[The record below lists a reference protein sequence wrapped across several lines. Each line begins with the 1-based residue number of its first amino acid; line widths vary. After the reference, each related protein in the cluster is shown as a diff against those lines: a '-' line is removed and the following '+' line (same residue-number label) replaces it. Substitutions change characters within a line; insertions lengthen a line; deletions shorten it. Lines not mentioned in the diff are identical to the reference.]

1 MITVE
6 AMSHK
11 IERKGSDI
19 DDQKKTESTIIRRRF
34 TTGKKVKLQKGD
46 KGRNRE
52 GRIKREKWE
61 GREERKEQVGRDGEI
76 GRRKQR

>member
-19 DDQKKTESTIIRRRF
+19 DYQKKTESSVRRRRF
-34 TTGKKVKLQKGD
+34 TTGKKVRLQKGD

-52 GRIKREKWE
+52 GEIKREKWG
-61 GREERKEQVGRDGEI
+61 GREGQRERNK
-76 GRRKQR
+76 

>member
-19 DDQKKTESTIIRRRF
+19 DYQKSRRQ
-34 TTGKKVKLQKGD
+34 KVQ
-46 KGRNRE
+46 
-52 GRIKREKWE
+52 
-61 GREERKEQVGRDGEI
+61 
-76 GRRKQR
+76 

>member
-1 MITVE
+1 MITVK

-19 DDQKKTESTIIRRRF
+19 DYQKKTESSVRRRRF
-34 TTGKKVKLQKGD
+34 TTGKKVILQKGD

-52 GRIKREKWE
+52 
-61 GREERKEQVGRDGEI
+61 VGRDGEK
-76 GRRKQR
+76 GRSREG